1 MLIRI
6 KLKVKTILLIL
17 RYLVYFMQ
25 LVLCLN
31 YVKLGNLEQWD
42 VSEVTNMSFLLRG
55 ASSSH
60 GNLERWDVSKV
71 TGMSGMFRDA
81 PSFQGNLE

>member
-6 KLKVKTILLIL
+6 KLKFKTILLIL

-42 VSEVTNMSFLLRG
+42 VSKLIDMSFMFRG
-55 ASSSH
+55 ASSFH
-60 GNLERWDVSKV
+60 GDLE
-71 TGMSGMFRDA
+71 
-81 PSFQGNLE
+81 